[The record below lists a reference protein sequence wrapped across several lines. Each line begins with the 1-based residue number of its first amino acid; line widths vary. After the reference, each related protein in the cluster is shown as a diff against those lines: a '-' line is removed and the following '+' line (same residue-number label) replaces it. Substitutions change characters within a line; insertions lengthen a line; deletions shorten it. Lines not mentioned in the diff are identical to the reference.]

1 MQHFGKSIVETRHS
15 VYHVDWDNHLVSG
28 GRLTGTVPFTTGFCM
43 EGEHMVLCMEDT
55 TLVTSTVTKVTQ
67 ERSENYARKQQKGL
81 SRLFCFRRA

>member
-28 GRLTGTVPFTTGFCM
+28 GRLAGTVPFTTGFCM
-43 EGEHMVLCMEDT
+43 EGEHMVLYMNGN

-81 SRLFCFRRA
+81 SRLFCLRRA